1 MKLTEKDYNTLARLR
16 WLQVNE
22 LALKYSNDA
31 EYGEVVRELIK
42 K

>member
-1 MKLTEKDYNTLARLR
+1 MKLTEKDYNTLFKLR

-22 LALKYSNDA
+22 LAIKYSNDT
-31 EYGEVVRELIK
+31 EYGEVIRELTK